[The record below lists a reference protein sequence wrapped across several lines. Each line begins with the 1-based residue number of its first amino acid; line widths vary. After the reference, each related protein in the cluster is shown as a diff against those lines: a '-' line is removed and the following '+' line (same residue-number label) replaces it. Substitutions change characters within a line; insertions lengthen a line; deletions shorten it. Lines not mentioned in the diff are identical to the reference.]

1 MKMLKMLL
9 DVTESSANVADK
21 PLNINFSGETFVES
35 LKYMGIGMVC
45 IFVVVG
51 VIALGVGILNKVT
64 TKKKT
69 ATPDEEKDAEAE

>member
-9 DVTESSANVADK
+9 DVTESGASVADK
-21 PLNINFSGETFVES
+21 PLDINFSGETFVES

-69 ATPDEEKDAEAE
+69 APSDEENDVEAE

>member
-9 DVTESSANVADK
+9 DATESSASVAEK
-21 PLNINFSGETFVES
+21 PLDINFSGETFVVS

-64 TKKKT
+64 TKKKL
-69 ATPDEEKDAEAE
+69 AAHDKENDAEAE

>member
-9 DVTESSANVADK
+9 DVTESSASVADK

-69 ATPDEEKDAEAE
+69 ATPDEENDAEAE